1 MPFGNTNN
9 APIIQYKT
17 PSGEEIQSKDNI
29 KDLGVIVSNDLN
41 FNEHIN
47 KITTDCIVIMGMLS
61 RTFETREREPMIM
74 MFNSYLK
81 SKLEY
86 CCIIWSPNEQQYI
99 NKIEDIQR
107 IFTRKIDGMEGL
119 DYHSRLRELKMY
131 SLERRRDRYR
141 IIYGWQ
147 QIEGIKENIMK
158 LRVNNN
164 GYSRLINNGSLTK
177 KGIKLSSRM
186 KSKIYNSPLRKME
199 RAFNSMPRKLRN
211 LTGVKTDTFKKH
223 LDKWLLEIP
232 DQPKCKGYEKLVRA
246 KSNAIHDQVMVRR

>member
-1 MPFGNTNN
+1 M
-9 APIIQYKT
+9 
-17 PSGEEIQSKDNI
+17 I
-29 KDLGVIVSNDLN
+29 K
-41 FNEHIN
+41 
-47 KITTDCIVIMGMLS
+47 
-61 RTFETREREPMIM
+61 

-211 LTGVKTDTFKKH
+211 LTGVTTDTFKRH
-223 LDKWLLEIP
+223 LDKWLLNTP
-232 DQPKCKGYEKLVRA
+232 DQPKCKG
-246 KSNAIHDQVMVRR
+246 